1 MPLRAPAKA
10 ADSEAFNTRLV
21 PTATRPIPTPTASR
35 CARLRS
41 CWPPRLRQTLSPS
54 IESSASVAAFR
65 SCVASSATGG
75 AALGPGRSS
84 SGRRC
89 RPRGPGYFFGHAFS
103 STVNVPCVGVEREAA
118 TLCSTQVGESHECH
132 NLGPFSTLLPE
143 KRKPRGTVICI
154 TFSAAAIFDKSIPG

>member
-21 PTATRPIPTPTASR
+21 PMATRPIPTPTASR

-41 CWPPRLRQTLSPS
+41 CWPPRLRPTLSPS

-75 AALGPGRSS
+75 AALGPGRSTALARAAGVDRA
-84 SGRRC
+84 GRAI
-89 RPRGPGYFFGHAFS
+89 FFGHAFS
-103 STVNVPCVGVEREAA
+103 STVKVPCVSVERERRGRH
-118 TLCSTQVGESHECH
+118 SV
-132 NLGPFSTLLPE
+132 P
-143 KRKPRGTVICI
+143 RK
-154 TFSAAAIFDKSIPG
+154 